1 MQPNRHA
8 IHESSLEAYF
18 SRWRSATRHHLTA
31 SDSETLSLSELLALA
46 DAEDRERWERLQ
58 LGYTDPRGSTWL
70 RETIAAGYETLPQRS
85 VLCFAGAQEG
95 ICATMHA
102 LLGAGDHAIVIT
114 PNYQSAETIPLGIC
128 AVTGVGLD
136 PERHWTLDIEAI
148 AAAAR
153 ANTKLISINFPN
165 NPTGKLLEREKF
177 EALVAFCRRRGI
189 WLFSDEV
196 YRLIERDPAKRLPPA
211 ADAYERAISLGA
223 VSKSYGLPGLRIGW
237 IACHSPALL
246 HRVERARNYLSVCNA
261 AVSEVLARIALK
273 AGDRILARNRGIA
286 AENLARLERFLAAHG
301 DLFDWHVPDGG
312 VVGYPRYRG
321 ADGVEAFCAWLAENH
336 GVLLLPASVYRS
348 EILRTPDNHFR
359 IGFGRRDFAAGLDA
373 MEAALRQRSAH
384 TSPAAAVGEA
394 GHARSRAVSYGGPR
408 MRIGP

>member
-1 MQPNRHA
+1 MR
-8 IHESSLEAYF
+8 EFSLEAYF

-46 DAEDRERWERLQ
+46 DAADRERWESLQ
-58 LGYTDPRGSTWL
+58 LGYTDPRGSAWL
-70 RETIAAGYETLPQRS
+70 RETIAEGYETLAAKS
-85 VLCFAGAQEG
+85 VLCLAGAQEG

-102 LLGAGDHAIVIT
+102 LLGAGDHAIVVT

-136 PERHWTLDIEAI
+136 PEQGWTLDIDAL

-153 ANTKLISINFPN
+153 PNTKVISINFPN
-165 NPTGKLLEREKF
+165 NPTGKLLERERF

-211 ADAYERAISLGA
+211 ADAYERGVSLGA

-237 IACHSPALL
+237 IACHSPGLL
-246 HRVERARNYLSVCNA
+246 RAVERAKNYLSVCNA
-261 AVSEVLARIALK
+261 GLCEVLARIALK
-273 AGDRILARNRGIA
+273 AGDRILARNRAIA
-286 AENLARLERFLAAHG
+286 AENLARLEAFLAAHG

-321 ADGVEAFCAWLAENH
+321 ADGVEAFCAWLVQNH
-336 GVLLLPASVYRS
+336 GVMLLPASVYRS
-348 EILRTPDNHFR
+348 DLLRTPDSHFR
-359 IGFGRRDFAAGLDA
+359 IGFGRRDFAAGLEA
-373 MEAALRQRSAH
+373 MEAALRQRTA
-384 TSPAAAVGEA
+384 PARRASDADR
-394 GHARSRAVSYGGPR
+394 ARRERSSAVSCVVPG
-408 MRIGP
+408 

>member
-1 MQPNRHA
+1 MQPNGHA
-8 IHESSLEAYF
+8 MREFSLEAYF
-18 SRWRSATRHHLTA
+18 SRWRPVTRHHLTA
-31 SDSETLSLSELLALA
+31 SDSETLSLPELLSLA
-46 DAEDRERWERLQ
+46 DAEDTKRWESLQ
-58 LGYTDPRGSTWL
+58 LGYTDPRGSVWL
-70 RETIAAGYETLPQRS
+70 RDTIAEGYDSLAAES
-85 VLCFAGAQEG
+85 VLCFSGAQEG

-102 LLGAGDHAIVIT
+102 LLRAGDHAIVVT

-136 PERHWTLDIEAI
+136 PDRGWALDIDAI

-153 ANTKLISINFPN
+153 PNTKLISINFPN
-165 NPTGKLLEREKF
+165 NPTGKLLERECF

-196 YRLIERDPAKRLPPA
+196 YRLIERDPARRLPPA
-211 ADAYERAISLGA
+211 ADAYEHGISLGA

-237 IACHSPALL
+237 IASRSAALL
-246 HRVERARNYLSVCNA
+246 HAAERAKNYLSVCNA
-261 AVSEVLARIALK
+261 GLCEVLARIALK

-286 AENLARLERFLAAHG
+286 AENLALLERFLAAHG

-321 ADGVEAFCAWLAENH
+321 ADGVEAFCAWLVEHH
-336 GVLLLPASVYRS
+336 GVMLLPASVYRS

-359 IGFGRRDFAAGLDA
+359 IGFGRRDFAAGLEA
-373 MEAALRQRSAH
+373 MEAALRRRTARARRGAVADGTAGQSRVRSC
-384 TSPAAAVGEA
+384 GN
-394 GHARSRAVSYGGPR
+394 PR
-408 MRIGP
+408 MRISP

>member
-1 MQPNRHA
+1 MQPNGHTMR
-8 IHESSLEAYF
+8 EFSLEAYF
-18 SRWRSATRHHLTA
+18 SRWRSATRHNLTA
-31 SDSETLSLSELLALA
+31 SDSETLSLSELLSLA
-46 DAEDRERWERLQ
+46 DADDRARWESLQ
-58 LGYTDPRGSTWL
+58 LEYTDPRGSLWL
-70 RETIAAGYETLPQRS
+70 RATIAEDYETLAADS

-102 LLGAGDHAIVIT
+102 LLGADDHAIVVT

-136 PERHWTLDIEAI
+136 PEQGWAFDIDAV

-153 ANTKLISINFPN
+153 PNTKLISINFPN
-165 NPTGKLLEREKF
+165 NPTGKLLERDRF

-211 ADAYERAISLGA
+211 ADAYERGISLGA

-237 IACHSPALL
+237 IASHSPELL
-246 HRVERARNYLSVCNA
+246 HAVARAKNYLSVCNA
-261 AVSEVLARIALK
+261 GLCEVLARIALK

-286 AENLARLERFLAAHG
+286 AENLVLLERFLAAHG
-301 DLFDWHVPDGG
+301 DLFDWHVPEGG

-321 ADGVEAFCAWLAENH
+321 ADGVEAFCAWLVEHH
-336 GVLLLPASVYRS
+336 GVMLLPASVYRS

-359 IGFGRRDFAAGLDA
+359 IGFGRWDFAAGLEA
-373 MEAALRQRSAH
+373 MEAALRRRNGRARRG
-384 TSPAAAVGEA
+384 AAVDGTA
-394 GHARSRAVSYGGPR
+394 GQSRIRSCGNPR
-408 MRIGP
+408 MRISP